1 MCVLFILLGEEDF
14 CFMAE
19 NQINYIAICKTFIIF
34 GVANS
39 TCFRTLQTNN
49 NEAYEGYTTYLSLSP
64 STLLHNREAK
74 GNNRSFSI

>member
-1 MCVLFILLGEEDF
+1 MCVLFILSGEEDF

-39 TCFRTLQTNN
+39 TYFRTLQTNN
-49 NEAYEGYTTYLSLSP
+49 NDAYEKISINSDVAFPLF
-64 STLLHNREAK
+64 
-74 GNNRSFSI
+74 FSD

>member
-1 MCVLFILLGEEDF
+1 MYVLFILSDEEDF

-39 TCFRTLQTNN
+39 TYFRTLQTNN
-49 NEAYEGYTTYLSLSP
+49 NDAYETISNSPNTAISLLSTDCLQD
-64 STLLHNREAK
+64 K
-74 GNNRSFSI
+74 DG

>member
-1 MCVLFILLGEEDF
+1 MSILFILSGEEDF

-39 TCFRTLQTNN
+39 TCF
-49 NEAYEGYTTYLSLSP
+49 
-64 STLLHNREAK
+64 
-74 GNNRSFSI
+74 

>member
-1 MCVLFILLGEEDF
+1 MSVLFILSSEENF

-39 TCFRTLQTNN
+39 TYFRTQQTNN
-49 NEAYEGYTTYLSLSP
+49 NDAYEAISNSSNATLSLLSADC
-64 STLLHNREAK
+64 L
-74 GNNRSFSI
+74 